1 MTRFGFAFSA
11 LTLFT
16 PLANAA
22 ITLRIGAI
30 EDVQL
35 NSHVRPGYEDIVSI
49 KLPGSWPGANCA
61 PDVAWFNAKEDPH
74 FLAAVLTARTTGGE
88 LKVYVDD
95 SLPKLGTICHVMTL
109 AVP

>member
-1 MTRFGFAFSA
+1 MRRLGTLILPALFFASS
-11 LTLFT
+11 
-16 PLANAA
+16 ANAA
-22 ITLRIGAI
+22 ITMRIGII

-35 NSHVRPGYEDIVSI
+35 NSHIRVGYEDVVSI
-49 KLPGSWPGANCA
+49 KLTGAWPGVNCA
-61 PDVAWFNAKEDPH
+61 ADVVWFNAKEDPQ
-74 FLAAVLTARTTGGE
+74 FVATVLQARATGGE